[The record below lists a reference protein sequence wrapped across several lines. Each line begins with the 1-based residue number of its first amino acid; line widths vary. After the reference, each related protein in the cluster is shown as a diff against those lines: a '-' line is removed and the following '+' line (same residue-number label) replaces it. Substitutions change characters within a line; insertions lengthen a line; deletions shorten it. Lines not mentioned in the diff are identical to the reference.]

1 MEPETIVNHWRRP
14 GFIWMAIAGLLPD
27 NIMLSANPVLDTI
40 VDPMIT
46 RASAQAQS
54 TFSDQEIASY
64 ARSVLDIEQRRK
76 QAYQEIKA
84 LGGNPGDIFCGN
96 PQQINRL
103 KRDIRQVAV
112 NYCNQAK
119 ASIESNALTVTRF
132 NQITE
137 SLQANPANPDLQ
149 KRVQAELSRLQSSS
163 I

>member
-1 MEPETIVNHWRRP
+1 M
-14 GFIWMAIAGLLPD
+14 
-27 NIMLSANPVLDTI
+27 
-40 VDPMIT
+40 
-46 RASAQAQS
+46 
-54 TFSDQEIASY
+54 
-64 ARSVLDIEQRRK
+64 
-76 QAYQEIKA
+76 
-84 LGGNPGDIFCGN
+84 FCGN